1 MKNRSLYILGAGSVG
16 KHVASN
22 PDTYALNYDEIFFL
36 DDDTSK
42 QNKRVCGL
50 KVLGGIDLLSQIEDS
65 VDVVVGIAFPSIKRK
80 LMDRLK
86 QQANL
91 SFPTLSA
98 KGVWISKDVHLG
110 AGCIIYPGCSIN
122 YGVELGDFIVMN
134 LNCAIGHDTK
144 VGSFSSLAPG
154 VNLAGHTTIGENV
167 EMGIGSATKQSITI
181 GSHATVGGNSM
192 VIRDVDP
199 NQTVAGVPA
208 KPIKQR

>member
-1 MKNRSLYILGAGSVG
+1 MQDIIIIGAGNVG
-16 KHVASN
+16 LHVASN
-22 PDTYALNYDEIFFL
+22 ANSYGIENKIFGFL
-36 DDDTSK
+36 DDDISK
-42 QNKRVCGL
+42 HNKEYYDV
-50 KVLGGIDLLSQIEDS
+50 KVLGGIDLLAQIDHS
-65 VDVVVGIAFPSIKRK
+65 IDVVVGIAFPSIKRK
-80 LMDRLK
+80 IMDRLK
-86 QQANL
+86 QQSNL

-122 YGVELGDFIVMN
+122 FGVELGDFIVMN